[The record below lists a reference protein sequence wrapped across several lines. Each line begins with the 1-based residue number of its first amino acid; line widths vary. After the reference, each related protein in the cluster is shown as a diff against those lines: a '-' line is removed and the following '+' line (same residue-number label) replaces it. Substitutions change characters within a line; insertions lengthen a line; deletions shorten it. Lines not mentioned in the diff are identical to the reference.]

1 MTAQA
6 SKFVRG
12 SVEGAL
18 RSPGIPTLA
27 DNEIGRLLGAS
38 GHFVGWCR
46 RRLEARGEIE
56 AVDRRLDRRGCLVDV
71 RRIGKWEG
79 RKFDGKRRGA
89 RL

>member
-1 MTAQA
+1 MTVQA

-12 SVEGAL
+12 AVENAL
-18 RSPGIPTLA
+18 RSPDVRTLA

-46 RRLEARGEIE
+46 RRLEACGEIE

-71 RRIGKWEG
+71 RRIGKW
-79 RKFDGKRRGA
+79 RGEDS
-89 RL
+89 